1 MVRAESEVPFPM
13 RKVYRRLERWRITR
27 KGRSRIPES
36 IWVAAGA
43 LAREHG
49 VNRVSQVLH
58 LEFNHLKRMA
68 ASSER
73 ITKKRSAT
81 TPAFVELIAPQAG
94 GGPCCGPCVIEIEGE
109 RGKLRIELNGSAD
122 ELASV
127 SRSLWEMLA

>member
-1 MVRAESEVPFPM
+1 VTAAESEVPIAM
-13 RKVYRRLERWRITR
+13 KKVYWRLERWRSRRT
-27 KGRSRIPES
+27 GRSKIPES
-36 IWVAAGA
+36 IWMAAGA

-94 GGPCCGPCVIEIEGE
+94 GRPCVIEIEGE
-109 RGKLRIELNGSAD
+109 RGKLHIELNGSAD
-122 ELASV
+122 EVASV